1 MRRTGSII
9 GTLAIALVA
18 SVGVVGGGYTLVT
31 GNTLCSIVSACDKPA
46 TAAATPVALN
56 DGKSSTCSYK
66 SAQAVA
72 AADAPAC
79 RLNGAKAIAAAYA
92 DCVAAS
98 KAAKVV
104 AVADVKA
111 CCANK
116 GAQAIAVADV
126 VVDAFTCKA
135 DSVLSE
141 EQMTARAELHEM
153 LMPMIQSI
161 NELDNGYAIDF
172 PDCSKTFVQVA
183 EMVAM
188 SRECCDFLAYSIV
201 ADANNGA
208 VRLVMTG
215 DTGAKAF
222 LAKAL
227 GPMITQ
233 ISDANQTCCAKGV
246 KAINAGLDLP
256 ACCLDKAAK
265 VIATRFDSNDA
276 CCAKGVKAIN
286 AGLDLPACCLDKA
299 AKVIATKIDINDA
312 CCKKGVKA
320 IKAGLDM
327 PACCN
332 KNKAGTTDL
341 E

>member
-46 TAAATPVALN
+46 TAAVTPVALN
-56 DGKSSTCSYK
+56 DGKGSTCSYK

-72 AADAPAC
+72 AADTPAC
-79 RLNGAKAIAAAYA
+79 RLNGAKAIAAAYT

-104 AVADVKA
+104 AVADAKA

-116 GAQAIAVADV
+116 GVQAIAVADI
-126 VVDAFTCKA
+126 VVDAYTCKA

-161 NELDNGYAIDF
+161 NELDNGYAIEF
-172 PDCSKTFVQVA
+172 PACSKTFVQVA

-201 ADANNGA
+201 ADADNGA
-208 VRLVMTG
+208 VRLIMTG
-215 DTGAKAF
+215 DAGGKAF

-227 GPMITQ
+227 DPMITQ
-233 ISDANQTCCAKGV
+233 ISVANQTCCAKGV
-246 KAINAGLDLP
+246 KAIQAGLDLP

-265 VIATRFDSNDA
+265 VIATRIDINDA
-276 CCAKGVKAIN
+276 CCAKGVKAIK
-286 AGLDLPACCLDKA
+286 AGQNLPACCLDKA
-299 AKVIATKIDINDA
+299 AKVIATKVDYSAA
-312 CCKKGVKA
+312 CCAKGVKA
-320 IKAGLDM
+320 IKAGNDL
-327 PACCN
+327 PQCC
-332 KNKAGTTDL
+332 KNKAETTDL